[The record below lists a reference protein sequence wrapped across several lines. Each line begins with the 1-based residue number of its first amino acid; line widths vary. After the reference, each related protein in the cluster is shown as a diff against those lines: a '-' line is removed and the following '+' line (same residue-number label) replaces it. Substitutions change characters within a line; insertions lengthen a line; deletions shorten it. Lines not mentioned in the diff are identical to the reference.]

1 MTFQNKFIPANS
13 AQISL
18 LPLQKVQIYPAI
30 FAKMKKKFKVW
41 FQKFVRITNFQDVKV
56 SNIEFLGSEYLN
68 SIANFDSILSFSVF
82 VSPLY

>member
-30 FAKMKKKFKVW
+30 FAKNEKKSLK
-41 FQKFVRITNFQDVKV
+41 
-56 SNIEFLGSEYLN
+56 LGFRNLSE
-68 SIANFDSILSFSVF
+68 
-82 VSPLY
+82 